1 MMKSSF
7 LFVLTILSF
16 VVNAQVDLKWNW
28 VQYSIGKDG
37 HTTLKNSYT
46 DSDGNMY
53 VTGEFGSNVF
63 KIDSDSVSQI
73 DRKQEPT
80 ICGGGCYISFKK
92 DAFIAKLNN
101 QGEVLWVQSIEGT
114 ESESG
119 IAITAN
125 ELGEVWVLASTS
137 GDTVRVDGNE
147 IILTKDKSWY
157 NASFVVKLKP
167 NGAFDK
173 MYQLT
178 GGDAS
183 ISKAWI
189 DVDGDI
195 LNIISS
201 FNDGGD
207 NTIDVLGQKI
217 ATSCS
222 YSTVLS
228 FKINA
233 ETGALE
239 AYNKLGFTGNSAA
252 CGVSDVKFI
261 NDGYVACLNG
271 GYNSSYYVS
280 EFSNNGS
287 LINAFST
294 GTNIEG
300 KLALNDSLIV
310 VVTKESNY
318 QNPEK
323 IFKAVYFL
331 YDGTKLEE
339 YIEDNP
345 AATTSGL
352 NINAIEL
359 DEALNVVIAST
370 FSQTLLIGNDSYT
383 AKSFYYDVPGH
394 GVITNNYSDM
404 LLLVLSY
411 DEGLVFTKHIEGET
425 FADASLSLSKYG
437 NKIRYMASLQSPSIG
452 LGDFELINDND
463 TRFTD
468 FHGEPTGMFS
478 YENIVFSEFE
488 VLNDVNGVSNLAS
501 EVFNVYP
508 NPSNGKVKITA
519 KTAINKI
526 EVYSISGLL
535 LEVLLKSELEEI
547 NFEKGTYLL
556 RAVAA
561 ENVFTEKL
569 IVK

>member
-1 MMKSSF
+1 MRVGF
-7 LFVLTILSF
+7 LFILSVLSF
-16 VVNAQVDLKWNW
+16 VVNGQVDLQWNW
-28 VQYSIGKDG
+28 VQNSIGKDG
-37 HTTLKNSYT
+37 HTTFKSSYT
-46 DSDGNMY
+46 DASGNIY

-73 DRKQEPT
+73 DREQEPT

-119 IAITAN
+119 ISITAN

-137 GDTVRVDGNE
+137 SDTVSVDGNE

-157 NASFVVKLKP
+157 NASFVVKLQS
-167 NGAFDK
+167 NGTLDK
-173 MYQLT
+173 MYQLA
-178 GGDAS
+178 GDDAS
-183 ISKAWI
+183 LSRAWI
-189 DVDGDI
+189 DVDGDN

-228 FKINA
+228 FNINA
-233 ETGALE
+233 ETGTLE
-239 AYNKLGFTGNSAA
+239 TYNKLGFTGNSAA
-252 CGVSDVKFI
+252 CGISDVKFI
-261 NDGYVACLNG
+261 DDGYVTYLHG

-280 EFSNNGS
+280 EFSDKGS
-287 LINAFST
+287 LLNSFST

-331 YDGTKLEE
+331 YDGTKLKE

-345 AATTSGL
+345 LATTSGL

-383 AKSFYYDVPGH
+383 AKNFYYDVPGH
-394 GVITNNYSDM
+394 GVLTNYYSDM

-411 DEGLVFTKHIEGET
+411 DEGLIFTKHIEGET
-425 FADASLSLSKYG
+425 FADASLGLSKYG

-478 YENIVFSEFE
+478 YANILFSEFE
-488 VLNDVNGVSNLAS
+488 VINDVNGVSSLEKVA
-501 EVFNVYP
+501 FNVYP
-508 NPSNGKVKITA
+508 NPSNGKVLISATSS
-519 KTAINKI
+519 INKV

-535 LEVLLKSELEEI
+535 LRVLPTNELQEM

-556 RAVAA
+556 RAIEE
-561 ENVFTEKL
+561 ENVFTQKL